1 MSKAAELA
9 NLIGNIN
16 AGGGGVNRNLIIN
29 GAMNVAQRGTS
40 FTTVT
45 NGTYTLDRFN
55 YRKTNDGEVTITQDS
70 SAPDGF
76 SNSLK
81 VDVTTAD
88 TSIGASQLALL
99 EYNVEAQD
107 LQSLAFGTSSA
118 KNITL
123 SFYVKSNKTGTY
135 AVNIQQSDNSSKQAV
150 LNYTINSANTWE
162 RKSLTFTGD
171 TSGVINDDNGTGF
184 LVYWIFAVGSNF
196 TSGSASATFQTF
208 ADGNLGAG
216 QAVNLLDSTS
226 NDWFLTGVQLEVGQN
241 ATEFE
246 HISNFG
252 EELARCQRYFQQW
265 TQEASGFS
273 TNNYAAVADS
283 VMHGD
288 TFAFMQYTHPVQ
300 LRATPALTFNGNFVS
315 NNASV
320 DRALSS
326 LQINTNTPYVTS
338 FYGTIPDNNEVGQA
352 GFMRANNDGDAS
364 IFFDS
369 EL

>member
-9 NLIGNIN
+9 SLIGNIN

-29 GAMNVAQRGTS
+29 GAMNVSQRGTS

-135 AVNIQQSDNSSKQAV
+135 AVNIQQGDNSSKQAV

-241 ATEFE
+241 PTEFE
-246 HISNFG
+246 HEPYERTLSK
-252 EELARCQRYFQQW
+252 CKRYFTVSGPYS
-265 TQEASGFS
+265 TQDFPVAMSGYIYSTTATAAAHKITVAMRIDNPTVAMPNGDYHVKASS
-273 TNNYAAVADS
+273 A
-283 VMHGD
+283 
-288 TFAFMQYTHPVQ
+288 
-300 LRATPALTFNGNFVS
+300 
-315 NNASV
+315 
-320 DRALSS
+320 
-326 LQINTNTPYVTS
+326 TNTTQAITGINLVDGATS
-338 FYGTIPDNNEVGQA
+338 DCIMMNMAHSTLT
-352 GFMRANNDGDAS
+352 ANRVAMITNSSSGRTMTFDA
-364 IFFDS
+364 

>member
-29 GAMNVAQRGTS
+29 GAMNVSQRGTS

-171 TSGVINDDNGTGF
+171 TSGVINDDNGVGF
-184 LVYWIFAVGSNF
+184 AVYWIFAVGSNF

-226 NDWFLTGVQLEVGQN
+226 NDWFLTGVQLEIGQN
-241 ATEFE
+241 PTEFE
-246 HISNFG
+246 HEPF
-252 EELARCQRYFQQW
+252 ERTLAKCQRYYMQKVIHLEYSDSDSNTAQYRGYDLPVTMRADGTGSII
-265 TQEASGFS
+265 TQVQYWSGGTP
-273 TNNYAAVADS
+273 TNV
-283 VMHGD
+283 
-288 TFAFMQYTHPVQ
+288 
-300 LRATPALTFNGNFVS
+300 TPTVYPKTEYIYITTSSLSSARGFVS
-315 NNASV
+315 GEIAS
-320 DRALSS
+320 
-326 LQINTNTPYVTS
+326 
-338 FYGTIPDNNEVGQA
+338 
-352 GFMRANNDGDAS
+352 DA
-364 IFFDS
+364 

>member
-29 GAMNVAQRGTS
+29 GAMNVSQRGTS

-171 TSGVINDDNGTGF
+171 TSGVINDDNGVGF
-184 LVYWIFAVGSNF
+184 AVYWIFAVGSNF

-226 NDWFLTGVQLEVGQN
+226 NDWFLTGVQLEIGQN
-241 ATEFE
+241 PTEFE
-246 HISNFG
+246 HEPF
-252 EELARCQRYFQQW
+252 ERTLAMCQRYYHLV
-265 TQEASGFS
+265 ASGSTKMMGMGDMYTTSQLNCIMHFPVQMRAIPS
-273 TNNYAAVADS
+273 LDATSGTNYYTAYGANSQTNMTNAWNLFAMTNNVASVYAAP
-283 VMHGD
+283 
-288 TFAFMQYTHPVQ
+288 T
-300 LRATPALTFNGNFVS
+300 
-315 NNASV
+315 ASV
-320 DRALSS
+320 
-326 LQINTNTPYVTS
+326 T
-338 FYGTIPDNNEVGQA
+338 A
-352 GFMRANNDGDAS
+352 GSAMRVFANNSSAS
-364 IFFDS
+364 IAFDA

>member
-29 GAMNVAQRGTS
+29 GAMNVSQRGTS

-171 TSGVINDDNGTGF
+171 TSGVINDDNGVGF
-184 LVYWIFAVGSNF
+184 AVYWIFAVGSNF

-226 NDWFLTGVQLEVGQN
+226 NDWFITGVQLEIGQN
-241 ATEFE
+241 ATTFE
-246 HISNFG
+246 HINNFG
-252 EELARCQRYFQQW
+252 EELAKCQRYY
-265 TQEASGFS
+265 QEIELS
-273 TNNYAAVADS
+273 TTYREISTTEYGDFFPFNTVMRAAPTGAVVS
-283 VMHGD
+283 QFKYWNVGTPTNVTPSFV
-288 TFAFMQYTHPVQ
+288 TFI
-300 LRATPALTFNGNFVS
+300 GG
-315 NNASV
+315 
-320 DRALSS
+320 SS
-326 LQINTNTPYVTS
+326 IVVTS
-338 FYGTIPDNNEVGQA
+338 LTNGRGFQA
-352 GFMRANNDGDAS
+352 GKAS
-364 IFFDS
+364 FDS